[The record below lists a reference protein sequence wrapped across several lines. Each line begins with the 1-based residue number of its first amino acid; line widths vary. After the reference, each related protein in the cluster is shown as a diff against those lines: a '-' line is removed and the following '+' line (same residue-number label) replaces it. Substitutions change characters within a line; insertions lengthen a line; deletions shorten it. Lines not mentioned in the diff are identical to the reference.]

1 MTKVAAARSGEAA
14 SLSTLLLLATASVAT
29 AQPSIA
35 TANIRI
41 SSSNGGTANL
51 TADGNSGAFATVSIN
66 GRNKTIGATSTGEG
80 TGMPNVTFVDLFG
93 SDPPPVMS
101 PPDSD
106 PTTGVP
112 APPVVSPPDDMAP
125 PTPGPPTA
133 EEGGARLVSRVDVN
147 GYATGFVQ
155 VFCDGAWGGVC
166 TSNFDDLDA
175 AVACRQLGFT
185 AGVRQ
190 PQQPTFRNT
199 DPDPEIL
206 APFALENL
214 GCTGDESRLVDCPV
228 FVEVESTD
236 YTPYDYR
243 FRDYTN
249 SDICDPFSGTFAEV
263 ACGTSTMAGA
273 NCSDRALHVACHAY
287 HFSCYMLQA
296 KTNLSSCWGFRLH
309 AACCT
314 A

>member
-1 MTKVAAARSGEAA
+1 MKAGGARSAEAA
-14 SLSTLLLLATASVAT
+14 SLSTLLLLATASVT
-29 AQPSIA
+29 SAQPSIA
-35 TANIRI
+35 TATIVI

-51 TADGNSGAFATVSIN
+51 TADGNSNAVATVSVN

-93 SDPPPVMS
+93 SDPPPVLS

-125 PTPGPPTA
+125 PTPGPPA
-133 EEGGARLVSRVDVN
+133 AVEGAVRLVSRIDVN

-155 VFCDGAWGGVC
+155 VFCEDAWGAVC
-166 TSNFDDLDA
+166 TSNFDDVDA

-185 AGVRQ
+185 TGVVQ
-190 PQQPTFRNT
+190 PQEPVFRT
-199 DPDPEIL
+199 TEPDPEVA

-228 FVEVESTD
+228 FVAEENTD
-236 YTPYDYR
+236 YAPYDYR
-243 FRDYTN
+243 FREYTN
-249 SDICDPFSGTFAEV
+249 SAACDPFAGTFAEV
-263 ACGTSTMAGA
+263 ACGTSTLAGA
-273 NCSDRALHVACHAY
+273 YTPWRRHVSMAARLACS
-287 HFSCYMLQA
+287 
-296 KTNLSSCWGFRLH
+296 SSL
-309 AACCT
+309 
-314 A
+314 